1 MGSSDIFKKR
11 KKIKER
17 EKEFLKPGVNSFLI
31 VTEGE
36 CTEPNYFKGIQ
47 NNISKSNNG
56 YINIVEMP
64 RIDIHGQGVSTMQLI
79 EDTNRI
85 IKNAKIMYQN
95 IWVVFDKDDFI
106 DFDEAIIKG
115 EKQGYNIAWSNQ
127 SFEYWIYLHFSYS
140 DSALHRSD
148 WEKKLDDLF
157 RENKLGSK
165 KYEKNYKELF
175 EILNSFGVPKIAI
188 NNAKKRMVN
197 YNESNKPSKYDPG
210 TTVYKLVET
219 LMEYIN

>member
-157 RENKLGSK
+157 RENKLGNK
-165 KYEKNYKELF
+165 KYEKNNKELF
-175 EILNSFGVPKIAI
+175 EILNSFGGPKIAI
-188 NNAKKRMVN
+188 NNAKKRMAN

>member
-17 EKEFLKPGVNSFLI
+17 KKEFLKPGVNSFLI

-47 NNISKSNNG
+47 NNISKSING
-56 YINIVEMP
+56 FVDIVEMP

-115 EKQGYNIAWSNQ
+115 EKQGYNIAWINQ

-157 RENKLGSK
+157 RENKLGNK
-165 KYEKNYKELF
+165 KYEKNNKELF
-175 EILNSFGVPKIAI
+175 EILNSFGGPKIAI
-188 NNAKKRMVN
+188 NNAKKRMAN
-197 YNESNKPSKYDPG
+197 YNKSNKPSKYDPG
-210 TTVYKLVET
+210 TTVYKLVEA